1 MTKNN
6 HKNHSFEWLLSLTT
20 IEIELNT
27 HAHSLSQRISMVST
41 MVSTLSVECW
51 SGIMEKGAKYES
63 IFFTFRPRKWFSS
76 SGLQELH
83 DPKKLGSMSFREWG
97 SKIFL
102 DLECSRI
109 RSTAAGSIKSHP
121 RQSLKD
127 LSLTL
132 LSSKI
137 IERSFGIFTNPISP
151 SLSQESARSMGGN
164 LTERGFKN

>member
-1 MTKNN
+1 MT
-6 HKNHSFEWLLSLTT
+6 SF
-20 IEIELNT
+20 T
-27 HAHSLSQRISMVST
+27 HRHRDRTQHTR
-41 MVSTLSVECW
+41 TLSISAHLYGLHPERGMLKRNNGKRREVR
-51 SGIMEKGAKYES
+51 IH
-63 IFFTFRPRKWFSS
+63 FFTFRPRKWFSS

-151 SLSQESARSMGGN
+151 SLSQESPRTMGGN